1 MKQIKR
7 WFVIAL
13 TLCGLVAGGLFIAAD
28 WEPVTEPEMPS
39 LMVQGPGD
47 EDDQGDKG
55 KGHSK
60 DKNQGEEGCPTCGYT
75 WSG

>member
-1 MKQIKR
+1 MKQVKR

-28 WEPVTEPEMPS
+28 WESVTEPEMPP
-39 LMVQGPGD
+39 LMVQGLIGG

-55 KGHSK
+55 GE
-60 DKNQGEEGCPTCGYT
+60 DDQGPGAQGDGYT

>member
-1 MKQIKR
+1 MKPLKR

-28 WEPVTEPEMPS
+28 WEPVTEPEMPP
-39 LMVQGPGD
+39 LMVQGPIGGD
-47 EDDQGDKG
+47 DQSDKGGEDDQGPG
-55 KGHSK
+55 E
-60 DKNQGEEGCPTCGYT
+60 QGEGYT